1 MKGEQIEG
9 LGAFHPSVLL
19 HLIDGLIM
27 SFFWK
32 RQKELTYRPCD
43 SFAAQPE
50 VRTKLAS
57 VII

>member
-27 SFFWK
+27 SFFRNVK
-32 RQKELTYRPCD
+32 KNLHIDHVIHLLHNQKLE
-43 SFAAQPE
+43 QN
-50 VRTKLAS
+50 
-57 VII
+57 